1 MLTFESGLSS
11 VGGCTKLPA
20 SVSSAEGR
28 STRKLD
34 VHQSSSRGQPFALCV
49 RRPTTAS
56 DGRVLTLPT
65 QSSLQP
71 RCNRQSQSR
80 RSPGVRAEGQR
91 AHFMPRTLR
100 PVPGARDE
108 ILGNPC
114 VERQDSKPSGTPGTA
129 VKVSSTL
136 CARKR
141 SAMQGVP
148 AHARA
153 RSAAHVGVRAT
164 SGPHRTTWP
173 LRPRSTVCRQ
183 ARWPQSDEQ
192 RAVL

>member
-1 MLTFESGLSS
+1 MLGTTPDRIQHCLAGWGDLRF
-11 VGGCTKLPA
+11 
-20 SVSSAEGR
+20 GR
-28 STRKLD
+28 SDSTRP
-34 VHQSSSRGQPFALCV
+34 QGSGRRNRGVIRKV
-49 RRPTTAS
+49 RNAPHNCPTTANGE
-56 DGRVLTLPT
+56 DLLAT

-148 AHARA
+148 DHARA